1 MKLKKTNFKVLILIF
16 FVAVITVLF
25 VDCSNIMYPISKN
38 LNYDFLNIFINSSV
52 VIFVFLLTY
61 YMIEKQTSDRE
72 KIVEYNKKNVLRILL
87 TQVRKECVDV
97 LEILENQNLLERFII
112 PKIDFDSNSNL
123 VEENLKN
130 NPFKNE
136 QYIIDLFEAGIA
148 NFQEL
153 DNYIN
158 LKQKFQKYISLKIA
172 LFDLDE
178 QKEKISREKYEMAK
192 KELQKLHNEVYL
204 ILNNKLNL

>member
-1 MKLKKTNFKVLILIF
+1 M
-16 FVAVITVLF
+16 LF
-25 VDCSNIMYPISKN
+25 VDYSNIMYPISKN

-178 QKEKISREKYEMAK
+178 QKEKISREKYEKAK

>member
-25 VDCSNIMYPISKN
+25 VDYSNIMYPVSKN
-38 LNYDFLNIFINSSV
+38 LNYDFLNIFINSSI

-72 KIVEYNKKNVLRILL
+72 KIVEYNKKNALRILL
-87 TQVRKECVDV
+87 TQVKKECTDV
-97 LEILENQNLLERFII
+97 LEILENQYFLEHFII
-112 PKIDFDSNSNL
+112 SKIDFDSHSNL
-123 VEENLKN
+123 IEENLKN

-136 QYIIDLFEAGIA
+136 QYIINLFEAGIA

-192 KELQKLHNEVYL
+192 KELQKLHDEFYL

>member
-1 MKLKKTNFKVLILIF
+1 MKSKKIFKVLILIF
-16 FVAVITVLF
+16 FVATLTVLF
-25 VDCSNIMYPISKN
+25 IDYSNVMYPVSKN

-72 KIVEYNKKNVLRILL
+72 KKVEYNKKNALRILL

-112 PKIDFDSNSNL
+112 PKIDFDCHSNL

-136 QYIIDLFEAGIA
+136 QYIIDLFGAGIA
-148 NFQEL
+148 SFQEF

-158 LKQKFQKYISLKIA
+158 LKQKFQKYILLKIVF
-172 LFDLDE
+172 FDLDT
-178 QKEKISREKYEMAK
+178 QKEKISKEKYEMAK
-192 KELQKLHNEVYL
+192 KELQELHDEVYM

>member
-25 VDCSNIMYPISKN
+25 VDYSNIMYPISKN

-87 TQVRKECVDV
+87 TQVRKEWGDV

-178 QKEKISREKYEMAK
+178 QKEKISREKYEKAK

>member
-16 FVAVITVLF
+16 FVATLTVLF
-25 VDCSNIMYPISKN
+25 VDYSNVMYPVSKN

-72 KIVEYNKKNVLRILL
+72 KIVEYNKKNALRILL

-97 LEILENQNLLERFII
+97 LEIIENQNLLERFII
-112 PKIDFDSNSNL
+112 PKIDFDSHSNL
-123 VEENLKN
+123 IEENLKN

-136 QYIIDLFEAGIA
+136 QYIIDLFETGIA
-148 NFQEL
+148 NFQEF

-158 LKQKFQKYISLKIA
+158 LKQKFQKYILLKITF
-172 LFDLDE
+172 FDLDM
-178 QKEKISREKYEMAK
+178 QKKKISKEKYEMAK
-192 KELQKLHNEVYL
+192 KELQELHDEVYM